1 MQQMF
6 GSSSV
11 DVKPRIKVEVE
22 LGLNDGTTLTGHL
35 FISPTER
42 ILETMNDPRGFI
54 PFAGSDGRVRVLSKS
69 IITSITLIEPELEKA
84 PSKPKAVDAA

>member
-6 GSSSV
+6 GPSNANIKPKIKAE
-11 DVKPRIKVEVE
+11 VK
-22 LGLNDGTTLTGHL
+22 LGLSDGTTLRGNL
-35 FISPTER
+35 FISPSER
-42 ILETMNDPRGFI
+42 IIDTLNDSRGYL
-54 PFAGSDGRVRVLSKS
+54 PFERSDGLVRVLSKS